1 MKNPLEPDCA
11 ALDQRDRERFAP
23 LQELFAPGARGI
35 IYFDAGSIGP
45 MPADAPRRVQ
55 ETLQS
60 QWRIGRRRSWNDT
73 DWLEQPR
80 RLGARLAPVIG
91 ASADDVVVGD
101 STSVNLY
108 KLIRNALSIAA
119 PRRVI
124 VAERDAFPTDLYVVE
139 GIAEAGLAELRVI
152 ANAGELNQALA
163 PGDVAVVALSH
174 VDYRSSERHDMRAV
188 CALARTHGAL
198 TVWDLSHSAGAV
210 RIELRECGA
219 DFAVSCGYKYLCG
232 GPGAPSLF
240 YVHPK
245 WHDAAW
251 PAICGWMGH
260 ADTFAFRRQFT
271 PATGPARHLVGS
283 PPVVA
288 NVVFGAAAE
297 IWSRVDIE
305 AIDARHRSLSDTL
318 IALLERRCHG
328 FGIELQGP
336 REHERRGG
344 HVAIRFERASAL
356 VQALCDRGVVA
367 SSREP
372 DTVRFSLHP
381 ITTRHV
387 ELEDAVERLRDLL
400 DKAAWRDARY
410 QHHVV

>member
-1 MKNPLEPDCA
+1 MTNLLEIDCA
-11 ALDQRDRERFAP
+11 ALDERDRERFAP
-23 LQELFAPGARGI
+23 LQEMFAPGEQGV

-45 MPADAPRRVQ
+45 MPADVPLRVQ

-73 DWLEQPR
+73 DWLKQPR
-80 RLGARLAPVIG
+80 RLGATLASVIG
-91 ASADDVVVGD
+91 ASDDDVVVGD
-101 STSVNLY
+101 STSINLY
-108 KLIRNALSIAA
+108 KLVRNALSIAA
-119 PRRVI
+119 PRRV
-124 VAERDAFPTDLYVVE
+124 VVVERDVFPTDLYVVE
-139 GIAEAGLAELRVI
+139 GLAKAGLAELRVI

-163 PGDVAVVALSH
+163 PEDVAVVALSH

-188 CALARTHGAL
+188 CELARTHGAL
-198 TVWDLSHSAGAV
+198 TIWDLSHSAGAV

-232 GPGAPSLF
+232 GPGAPSLL

-271 PATGPARHLVGS
+271 PAIGPIRHLVGS
-283 PPVVA
+283 PSVMA

-318 IALLERRCHG
+318 IALLDLRCAR
-328 FGIELQGP
+328 FGIELQSP

-387 ELEDAVERLRDLL
+387 ELQDAVGRLQDLL
-400 DKAAWRDARY
+400 EKEAWRDERY
-410 QHHVV
+410 QCHAV